1 MTTAYFY
8 KNTNSRFLAISGR
21 DALAFIQ
28 NLVTNDVNLCTENK
42 YVYSC
47 LLTPQGKFFADF
59 FIFKNN
65 EDYYMEV
72 HKKFYEDLIYKLEM
86 YKLRSEVNIIPN
98 KSLYSYVYF
107 GDLTVNNV
115 LIKSNDPRNLKLGKK
130 IISKTKINTNIKQI
144 YENKFMSSNT
154 KFNMYHGPIQYD
166 YFK

>member
-47 LLTPQGKFFADF
+47 ILTPQGKFFADF

-65 EDYYMEV
+65 E
-72 HKKFYEDLIYKLEM
+72 
-86 YKLRSEVNIIPN
+86 
-98 KSLYSYVYF
+98 
-107 GDLTVNNV
+107 
-115 LIKSNDPRNLKLGKK
+115 
-130 IISKTKINTNIKQI
+130 
-144 YENKFMSSNT
+144 
-154 KFNMYHGPIQYD
+154 
-166 YFK
+166 